1 MNLRK
6 RFAISLSLFALAG
19 LAATAANAQTVLRG
33 DFTLPEQA
41 YWCNTLLPAGGYT
54 LSLVRQPS
62 GINMVFVKGEG
73 LEATFMAPSNAEE
86 ISERSVLKVDEIN
99 GTRVIRELDAGF
111 LGKSYRFAVSKA
123 VREMTLSGS
132 IAKPLTVA
140 LESKGE

>member
-33 DFTLPEQA
+33 DFTLAEQA

-86 ISERSVLKVDEIN
+86 VSERSVLKVDEIN

>member
-86 ISERSVLKVDEIN
+86 VSERSILKVDEIN

-111 LGKSYRFAVSKA
+111 LGKSYRFAVSKP

>member
-86 ISERSVLKVDEIN
+86 VSERSVLKVDEIN